1 MIKPQADDNIVVW
14 WTNMVMVAWTMDNST
29 NLYLKDSV
37 YEHEDERLSHGPDK
51 MVKTKCW
58 SLEK

>member
-1 MIKPQADDNIVVW
+1 MIKPQADDNNIVVW

-51 MVKTKCW
+51 MVD
-58 SLEK
+58 